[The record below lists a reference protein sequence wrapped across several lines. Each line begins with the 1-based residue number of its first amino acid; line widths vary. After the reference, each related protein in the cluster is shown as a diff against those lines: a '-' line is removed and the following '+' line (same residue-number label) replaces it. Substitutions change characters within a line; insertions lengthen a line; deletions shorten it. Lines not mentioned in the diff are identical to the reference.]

1 MGANRISG
9 QLRNFGGHRQ
19 CGGGGDIMFLICH
32 VVKQGFLNSINREAE
47 TGNFAG
53 RNFLI
58 EWW

>member
-19 CGGGGDIMFLICH
+19 CGGGDIMFLICH

-53 RNFLI
+53 GNFLI